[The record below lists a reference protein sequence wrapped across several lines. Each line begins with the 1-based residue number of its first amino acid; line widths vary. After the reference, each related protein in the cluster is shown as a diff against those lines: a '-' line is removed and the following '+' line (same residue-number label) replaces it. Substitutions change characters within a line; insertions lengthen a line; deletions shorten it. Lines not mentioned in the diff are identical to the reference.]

1 MFLRLTIQKNSQNL
15 FSISGRTWGI
25 ARYYL
30 PNLSEKEA
38 IKELFI
44 DIEKFL
50 RRYFGYD
57 STNVQGK
64 VDEIIK
70 NLSLY
75 LPLRTVTLSLSAG
88 GKYYIEFVTPKGKGK
103 YRPIDGILTK

>member
-1 MFLRLTIQKNSQNL
+1 MYLRLTIQKNSQDS
-15 FSISGRTWGI
+15 FSVSGRNWGI
-25 ARYYL
+25 SKYFL

-38 IKELFI
+38 KKELSI

-50 RRYFGYD
+50 RRYFCYD
-57 STNVQGK
+57 SSNVQGK

-75 LPLRTVTLSLSAG
+75 LPLRTATLSLSAG
-88 GKYYIEFVTPKGKGK
+88 GKYRIEFVTPKGKGK
-103 YRPIDGILTK
+103 YRPIEGILSK